1 MHRAGVLLGGGRM
14 APPSHTPSDAHD
26 PPNQY
31 DQPNPRDQRD
41 LRDEPSAGDAAAVS
55 DLPGGDAPGASTPPD
70 AGGPSADA
78 ESGASGQGDLD
89 DDIRLTVAGVAARL
103 GVAAPT
109 LRTWA
114 RRYGLGPSGHVAG
127 KHRRYGAEDLA
138 RLETM
143 RRLTL
148 EGVAPADA
156 ARIAMRSTAHS
167 ANRGQPGEQ
176 DHRAPSAVESA
187 NERSS
192 AADTNAAAANSDE
205 RPQPSTTADATPMVA
220 DPLTIAAAA
229 VDGDVQ
235 RLARLTRRAVREH
248 GLLEGWL
255 MTVRPAVEMVAQRPQ
270 ADRPG
275 RDPELLLHTQML
287 ATLAEVDSSAPPSRG
302 RVLVQYEESQHT
314 DAHVLAAEF
323 LTRGADA
330 RVAHRRLETNRGQAL
345 LDLVARRPGTLTV
358 ILGESETAA
367 HLVEALCARGDEV
380 FLVALTDRIEPRPG
394 LHRARTLTGALH
406 EIMSVLTSL
415 GDGRDVES
423 SA

>member
-138 RLETM
+138 QLGTK
-143 RRLTL
+143 
-148 EGVAPADA
+148 
-156 ARIAMRSTAHS
+156 S
-167 ANRGQPGEQ
+167 
-176 DHRAPSAVESA
+176 
-187 NERSS
+187 
-192 AADTNAAAANSDE
+192 
-205 RPQPSTTADATPMVA
+205 
-220 DPLTIAAAA
+220 
-229 VDGDVQ
+229 
-235 RLARLTRRAVREH
+235 RRAVEIGRE
-248 GLLEGWL
+248 
-255 MTVRPAVEMVAQRPQ
+255 Q
-270 ADRPG
+270 
-275 RDPELLLHTQML
+275 
-287 ATLAEVDSSAPPSRG
+287 
-302 RVLVQYEESQHT
+302 
-314 DAHVLAAEF
+314 
-323 LTRGADA
+323 
-330 RVAHRRLETNRGQAL
+330 
-345 LDLVARRPGTLTV
+345 
-358 ILGESETAA
+358 
-367 HLVEALCARGDEV
+367 
-380 FLVALTDRIEPRPG
+380 
-394 LHRARTLTGALH
+394 
-406 EIMSVLTSL
+406 
-415 GDGRDVES
+415 
-423 SA
+423 